1 MAKVIST
8 NAVMMKLFGKTGLS
22 ESKKVLKVKKTCIS
36 S

>member
-22 ESKKVLKVKKTCIS
+22 ESKKSIKS
-36 S
+36 